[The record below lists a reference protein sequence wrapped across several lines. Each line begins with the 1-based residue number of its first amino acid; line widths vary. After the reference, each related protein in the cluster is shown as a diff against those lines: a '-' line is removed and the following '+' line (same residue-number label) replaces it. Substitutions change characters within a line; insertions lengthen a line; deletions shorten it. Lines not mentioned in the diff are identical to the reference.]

1 MEAIMRS
8 TQWALAASTVA
19 AIVASENACAQSPT
33 EQARTLQQEVL
44 VNRLDQPHSETDFRL
59 DSLRGKRARGRFYQ
73 ASQGEREPYQV
84 VRMSW
89 A

>member
-59 DSLRGKRARGRFYQ
+59 GDHQQLKGYFLRGA
-73 ASQGEREPYQV
+73 REPL
-84 VRMSW
+84 R
-89 A
+89 